1 MFKMLINF
9 YFNHVE
15 QLYNDIGK
23 NYNYRSDLDIYKL
36 ITVSLRME
44 WFMSKILVHVT

>member
-15 QLYNDIGK
+15 QLYNDILVK
-23 NYNYRSDLDIYKL
+23 II
-36 ITVSLRME
+36 ITGQTWVFTS
-44 WFMSKILVHVT
+44 